1 MFVWCSLYTCEMEVA
16 IGCLSL
22 KFKMLYFWT
31 AATTWTILSD
41 KVGYG
46 WAVTLSNLVVNVI
59 CRWTGA
65 LHQGLATSAVSFD
78 SFERERRVV

>member
-31 AATTWTILSD
+31 AATTWTILFD

-46 WAVTLSNLVVNVI
+46 WAVTVEFGCECYMPLDRRIASG
-59 CRWTGA
+59 TGDKC
-65 LHQGLATSAVSFD
+65 SEF
-78 SFERERRVV
+78 